1 MPHVVVYTSPT
12 CTACRSVKEF
22 LSRNHVEFEERSLS
36 EPRWLEELG
45 ELHGA
50 YSAPSVVVDG
60 QLVENASLPAIS
72 QALGLELE

>member
-36 EPRWLEELG
+36 EARWLEEMG
-45 ELHGA
+45 DRYGA

-60 QLVENASLPAIS
+60 QLVEAASLPAIS
-72 QALGLELE
+72 AALKLELD